1 MLGLLLPLAATAHHR
16 STTPYVLG
24 AVAIAVLA
32 VALVWQL
39 KRGVKRQRGR

>member
-1 MLGLLLPLAATAHHR
+1 MFGLLLPLAATAHHR

-24 AVAIAVLA
+24 AVVIAVLA

-39 KRGVKRQRGR
+39 KRGVKRQRRR